1 MFVLIPDTTN
11 PVAAKPTV
19 ESTVITLEPTETSVI
34 DFVIPGIVKV
44 PSIRSLSLKP
54 TNSPNL

>member
-11 PVAAKPTV
+11 PVVPNPTV
-19 ESTVITLEPTETSVI
+19 ESTVITLDPADTLVI
-34 DFVIPGIVKV
+34 DLVIPGIVKV

-54 TNSPNL
+54 TNRPNL